1 MDAPT
6 ISEELDIED
15 IETMA
20 QLRLFRR
27 QHPELPEALKI
38 TMFAVSGR
46 PNIQGNDRLKHAC
59 EETLG
64 WRLSDNL
71 RFYVKEAEQYK
82 RKTSTVPVRYTQAM
96 LRVACLRKVR
106 I

>member
-15 IETMA
+15 VETMA

-27 QHPELPEALKI
+27 QHPELPEALKTI
-38 TMFAVSGR
+38 MFAVSGR
-46 PNIQGNDRLKHAC
+46 PNIKGNDRLKHAC

-64 WRLSDNL
+64 WPKRDEFQ
-71 RFYVKEAEQYK
+71 FYVMEAKQN
-82 RKTSTVPVRYTQAM
+82 
-96 LRVACLRKVR
+96 
-106 I
+106 